1 MAKVTGRFAPT
12 PSGRLHL
19 GNIACAMLCWLSA
32 RCQGGRVLLR
42 IEDVDK
48 PRCPRVLS
56 DKCLNDLDRL
66 GFDWDGTT
74 VFQSERGDVYQ
85 AALDRLAS
93 SGLTYPCFCTRA
105 KLHSE
110 AAPNLGDTQ
119 YIYAGTCRGLSAQE
133 TARLIALRA
142 PAVRLRVPDEV
153 ISFIDGLC
161 GPVRENLAWECGDFV
176 LRRSDGLFG
185 YQLASVVDDALS
197 GVTEVVRGADIL
209 TATPR
214 QIFLQRCLGFP
225 TPAYWHIP
233 LLTDAAGRRLAK
245 RDGDTD
251 MDTLLER
258 HSAEEILGALAFAY
272 GILPEYVP
280 APLTELLSCFSWEK
294 VRKKSGGTVRLPEGF
309 PKPLQKINV

>member
-1 MAKVTGRFAPT
+1 MAQVIGRFAPT

-32 RCQGGRVLLR
+32 RRQGGQALLR

-48 PRCPRVLS
+48 PRCPRALTE
-56 DKCLNDLDRL
+56 KCLKDLDRL
-66 GFDWDGTT
+66 GFDWDGAT
-74 VFQSERGDVYQ
+74 VFQSERGAEYR
-85 AALDRLAS
+85 AALYRLTH

-119 YIYAGTCRGLSAQE
+119 YVYPGTCSRLSAE
-133 TARLIALRA
+133 EAAVLSATRS
-142 PAVRLRVPDEV
+142 PAIRLRVKDV
-153 ISFIDGLC
+153 DIAFTDGLC
-161 GPVRENLAWECGDFV
+161 GPVRENLARECGDFV
-176 LRRSDGLFG
+176 LRRSDELFG

-214 QIFLQRCLGFP
+214 QIFLQRCLSYP
-225 TPAYWHIP
+225 TPSYWHIP
-233 LLTDAAGRRLAK
+233 LLTDASGRRLAK

-251 MDTLLER
+251 MDTLLKR
-258 HSAEEILGALAFAY
+258 HSAGEILGALAFAY
-272 GILPEYVP
+272 GLLPEFAP
-280 APLTELLSCFSWEK
+280 ASLNELLSCFSWEK
-294 VRKKSGGTVRLPEGF
+294 VRKKAGGAVRLPKEF
-309 PKPLQKINV
+309 QSSQ

>member
-1 MAKVTGRFAPT
+1 MAEIVGRFAPT

-32 RCQGGRVLLR
+32 RRQGGQALLR
-42 IEDVDK
+42 IEDVDT
-48 PRCPRVLS
+48 PRCPRALS
-56 DKCLNDLDRL
+56 EQCLRDLGRL
-66 GFDWDGTT
+66 GFDWDGA
-74 VFQSERGDVYQ
+74 VFYQSERGDVYQ
-85 AALDRLAS
+85 DALDRLTR

-119 YIYAGTCRGLSAQE
+119 RVYAGTCRGLGSDQIL
-133 TARLIALRA
+133 RLSALRA
-142 PAVRLRVPDEV
+142 PAIRLRVPDED
-153 ISFIDGLC
+153 ISFSDGLC
-161 GPVRENLAWECGDFV
+161 GYVRENLARECGDFI

-185 YQLASVVDDALS
+185 YQLAAVVDDALS

-214 QIFLQRCLGFP
+214 QIYLQRCLGYP
-225 TPAYWHIP
+225 TPAYLHIP

-251 MDTLLER
+251 MDALLRR
-258 HSAEEILGALAFAY
+258 HSAAEILGALAFAY
-272 GILPEYVP
+272 GIVPEFAP
-280 APLTELLSCFSWEK
+280 ATLNELLPLFSWDK
-294 VRKKSGGTVRLPEGF
+294 VRGKTGGTVRLPEGF
-309 PKPLQKINV
+309 P

>member
-1 MAKVTGRFAPT
+1 MAEIIGRFAPT

-32 RCQGGRVLLR
+32 RRQGGRALLR

-48 PRCPRVLS
+48 PRCPRALA
-56 DKCLNDLDRL
+56 DRCLKDLDRL
-66 GFDWDGTT
+66 GFDWDGAT
-74 VFQSERGDVYQ
+74 VFQSERDDVYRG
-85 AALDRLAS
+85 ALDRLTR

-105 KLHSE
+105 KLRSE

-119 YIYAGTCRGLSAQE
+119 YVYSGACRRLSAE
-133 TARLIALRA
+133 EISRLSAIRA
-142 PAVRLRVPDEV
+142 PAVRLRVPDEE
-153 ISFIDGLC
+153 IAFTDGLY
-161 GPVRENLAWECGDFV
+161 GPVRENLARECGDFV

-214 QIFLQRCLGFP
+214 QIFLQRCLGFA
-225 TPAYWHIP
+225 TPVYRHIP

-245 RDGDTD
+245 RDGDAD
-251 MDTLLER
+251 MDTLLMR
-258 HSAEEILGALAFAY
+258 HSAGEILGALAFAY

-280 APLTELLSCFSWEK
+280 ASLPELLSLFSWEK
-294 VRKKSGGTVRLPEGF
+294 VRKKTGAAVRLPEGF
-309 PKPLQKINV
+309 REARMI

>member
-1 MAKVTGRFAPT
+1 MAHLIGRFAPT

-32 RCQGGRVLLR
+32 RQQGGQVLLR

-48 PRCPRVLS
+48 PRCPRSLA
-56 DKCLNDLDRL
+56 DKCLSDLDRL
-66 GFDWDGTT
+66 GFEWDGSTI
-74 VFQSERGDVYQ
+74 FQSERGAVYR
-85 AALDRLAS
+85 AALDRLDRSA
-93 SGLTYPCFCTRA
+93 LTYPCFCTRA

-119 YIYAGTCRGLSAQE
+119 YVYPGTCRGLSAADA
-133 TARLIALRA
+133 ARLSALRS
-142 PAVRLRVPDEV
+142 PAIRLRVKDED
-153 ISFIDGLC
+153 ITFTDGLC
-161 GPVRENLAWECGDFV
+161 GTVRENLARDCGDFV

-185 YQLASVVDDALS
+185 YQLASVVDDALC

-209 TATPR
+209 TSTPR

-225 TPAYWHIP
+225 TPSYRHIP

-258 HSAEEILGALAFAY
+258 HSAGEILGALAFAY
-272 GILPEYVP
+272 GLIPEF
-280 APLTELLSCFSWEK
+280 APVSLSELLPCFSWEK
-294 VRKKSGGTVRLPEGF
+294 IKGISNGTVRLPEGF
-309 PKPLQKINV
+309 LQI